1 MKLNSVKRS
10 IRLILLIL
18 VIIALAF
25 AFFFHDIVEAIDHNP
40 IINTAIVSMQVF
52 GVLYTLFV
60 ALSLMRGVN
69 SWNKFT
75 ATTTSNNIE
84 GMNQYA
90 FKGILKGLTGRVS
103 DMLYAGQEIRTSILS
118 KLRDSFAH
126 RVSGADY
133 LSGLLVGLGLLGTF
147 IGLIL
152 TMGSIRATM
161 AVVTSDSSD
170 LSALLSGIAAPLGG
184 MSAAFSASLLGLLGS
199 LVMGLLAHLLSSI
212 VDNLYFAVEDWA
224 KVHADD
230 PVTQGISGN
239 NVVTAESAGGAMGVA
254 STVLQSQT
262 HGPAILDVLHKLLSH
277 QKAHEAN
284 QIQQLD
290 GMAKLASLLDKL
302 IVQQDQGLEYQS
314 KTMLSQQALEH
325 TQQSFIA
332 SIDNQQATLRSIH
345 YEMEN
350 ANNALNAIDTHTVHM
365 TETQARTNDVLG
377 EVRHS
382 TDQTRTALINAIGA
396 MNTDRLQIVG
406 TFNEVSETLANLQ
419 SDVQGVRQQ
428 LLTIES
434 VSRMKVSDSD
444 AVVKVIRQQNDALLE
459 CVGQMTS
466 IRASIATETTA

>member
-25 AFFFHDIVEAIDHNP
+25 AFFFHEIIGAIDHNP

-60 ALSLMRGVN
+60 SLSLMRGVN

-75 ATTTSNNIE
+75 ATISSDSIE
-84 GMNQYA
+84 EANKYA
-90 FKGILKGLTGRVS
+90 FKGVLKSLNGRIS
-103 DMLYAGQEIRTSILS
+103 DMLYSGQEIRTSILG
-118 KLRDSFAH
+118 KLRDTFAH

-224 KVHADD
+224 KIHADD
-230 PVTQGISGN
+230 PVTQG
-239 NVVTAESAGGAMGVA
+239 VTSSATQETTGGAMGVA
-254 STVLQSQT
+254 STVLQSNT
-262 HGPAILDVLHKLLSH
+262 HGAAMLDALHKLLSH

-284 QIQQLD
+284 QIQQID

-302 IVQQDQGLEYQS
+302 IVQHDQSLELQS

-332 SIDNQQATLRSIH
+332 SIDNQQATLRNIH
-345 YEMEN
+345 YELEN
-350 ANNALNAIDTHTVHM
+350 ANNALNAIDNHAVQM
-365 TETQARTNDVLG
+365 NETQSRTNEALDN
-377 EVRHS
+377 VRHS
-382 TDQTRTALINAIGA
+382 TDQSRTALVEAIGG
-396 MNTDRLQIVG
+396 MNADRLQIVG
-406 TFNEVSETLANLQ
+406 SFNDVSDTLANLQ
-419 SDVQGVRQQ
+419 SEVQGVRQQ

-434 VSRMKVSDSD
+434 VSRLKVSDSD

-466 IRASIATETTA
+466 IRASILTTTEA